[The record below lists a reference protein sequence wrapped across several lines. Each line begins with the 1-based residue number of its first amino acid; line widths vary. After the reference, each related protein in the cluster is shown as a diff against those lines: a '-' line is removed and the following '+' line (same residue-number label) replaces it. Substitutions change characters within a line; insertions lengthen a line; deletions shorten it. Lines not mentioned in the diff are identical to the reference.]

1 MTFSIL
7 ARDPNSGE
15 MGCAAATGNLCVGAW
30 VLRARA
36 GAGCVAT
43 QGYSVSSFWG
53 DDALTALQAGES
65 AESILERLIGI
76 DSGADYRQLLILD
89 ARGGSA
95 GWTGEANV
103 EARGHWLND
112 NIAIG
117 GNWLRDE
124 QVIGLLRDTFGDAE
138 GTLAE
143 RLLAALKAGA
153 DAGSDSRGTQSAA
166 IQVVSPSRPAMDLR
180 IDFSERPVDD
190 LIELYRRATAPE
202 YAEFLS
208 RVPSLENPYQY

>member
-7 ARDPNSGE
+7 ARDPDSGE

-36 GAGCVAT
+36 GAGCLAT

-53 DDALTALQAGES
+53 DDALTALQAGEG
-65 AESILERLIGI
+65 ADSILDRLVGI
-76 DSGADYRQLLILD
+76 DSGADYRQLMILD
-89 ARGGSA
+89 NRGGTS
-95 GWTGEANV
+95 GWTGEANIEV
-103 EARGHWLND
+103 RGHWLNE
-112 NIAIG
+112 NIAVG
-117 GNWLRDE
+117 GNWLRNE
-124 QVIGLLRDTFGDAE
+124 QSIGLLRDTFIGAE

-180 IDFSERPVDD
+180 IDFSEHPVED
-190 LIELYRRATAPE
+190 LIELFQRANAPE
-202 YAEFLS
+202 YTDFLS
-208 RVPSLENPYQY
+208 RVPSLENPFQH